1 MTVGEFNKCVDL
13 YSDGIYR
20 FALKLLKSAELAQD
34 NVQDSFERLWV
45 RHSDVDFGKAKS
57 YLFTTSYNA
66 SIDTIRKEKRKT
78 ESATLINNETSGT
91 IANFDV
97 KQIID
102 KAVDLLP
109 EVQKTVLML
118 RDYEGY
124 SYDEI
129 GEITGLSESQV
140 KVYIYRARLFLKEKL
155 VSIDNL
161 V

>member
-140 KVYIYRARLFLKEKL
+140 KVYIYRARLF
-155 VSIDNL
+155 
-161 V
+161 

>member
-45 RHSDVDFGKAKS
+45 KHSDVDFGKAKS